1 MTLAAPSTQPSNSC
15 SDGGREHR
23 FVLSAWPSN
32 ARRDQHLRIV
42 LAHVSILVVVQ
53 LPSLPLRLIL
63 EAVPVEIIHALGLGE
78 LVDLG
83 AGEASEELL
92 SEGVGDVLA
101 LLALVVL
108 KGLEGGKGG
117 AAGEELVAEAGL
129 VVA

>member
-1 MTLAAPSTQPSNSC
+1 MVRSAILGS
-15 SDGGREHR
+15 
-23 FVLSAWPSN
+23 VLIATT
-32 ARRDQHLRIV
+32 V
-42 LAHVSILVVVQ
+42 VLVVELLSV
-53 LPSLPLRLIL
+53 LLGLVLGL
-63 EAVPVEIIHALGLGE
+63 LAVDPVGALGLGE